1 MINLSTLNTASL
13 ANGAYFVTGT
23 DTEIGKTTVTAQLV
37 KTLAE
42 QGKSVYAIKPVT
54 AGLETAENGEKFSD
68 DARRIN
74 QFATVK
80 PPVSAIAPIKLATPC
95 SPHIASKIDDIWL
108 QADDITQKIHTTL
121 QYYPANVVLIEGAGG
136 WLTPINDS
144 QTLADVAIG
153 LNVPVIVVVG
163 IKLGSLNHAML
174 TVQAIWQAGLTV
186 AMVIFNQLSGDTP
199 FLNEQIDWLTQKIQQ
214 DAKQYQPQAPQLV
227 GLGYQSTKFYSVKS
241 GNKPSNF

>member
-1 MINLSTLNTASL
+1 MKLSNIQNASL
-13 ANGAYFVTGT
+13 PNGAYFVTGT
-23 DTEIGKTTVTAQLV
+23 DTEIGKTTVTAELV
-37 KTLAE
+37 KMLAE
-42 QGKSVYAIKPVT
+42 QGNSVYAIKPVT
-54 AGLETAENGEKFSD
+54 AGLETDQEGQVYSD

-80 PPVSAIAPIKLATPC
+80 PPMSAIAPVQLATPC

-121 QYYPANVVLIEGAGG
+121 HHYPADVVLIEGAGG

-144 QTLADVAIG
+144 QTLADVAVG
-153 LNVPVIVVVG
+153 LNLPVIVVVG

-174 TVQAIWQAGLTV
+174 TLQAIWQAGLTV

-199 FLNEQIDWLTQKIQQ
+199 FLNEQINWLNQKIQQ
-214 DAKQYQPQAPQLV
+214 DAKQYQPQCPQV
-227 GLGYQSTKFYSVKS
+227 VSLGYQSTMFYSVKS